1 MAFSCRDAPRSK
13 RLSLLCE
20 AHPHP
25 HASIGT
31 TYPHSISVSSIQGVS
46 KKSCSGCSP
55 AEGTSAARIPNSVT
69 AKALLPVKRH
79 YLSSVDRS
87 ALVSRNRAD
96 ITPQQTVLAIASTQN
111 ASRVPH
117 GVIDHFEIRH
127 PITYHFTKF
136 HFLRQW
142 RLVERRLRVYITSI
156 AHLINVTIRKR

>member
-1 MAFSCRDAPRSK
+1 MPRRATIETTFAAMRCRPTPSCVYRHDIPALNQCVVDIGCFEKIVFRM
-13 RLSLLCE
+13 L
-20 AHPHP
+20 
-25 HASIGT
+25 ASIRCEYRT
-31 TYPHSISVSSIQGVS
+31 DTQLCYR
-46 KKSCSGCSP
+46 
-55 AEGTSAARIPNSVT
+55 E
-69 AKALLPVKRH
+69 ALLPVKRH

-87 ALVSRNRAD
+87 APVSRNRAD
-96 ITPQQTVLAIASTQN
+96 IRPQQTVLAIASTQN

-156 AHLINVTIRKR
+156 AHPINVTIRKR